1 MYEIYLQISIIKCVL
16 NFYQIYNIY
25 IYIYND
31 CIFENIKIFINKINI
46 ILFEMNKKII

>member
-16 NFYQIYNIY
+16 KFYQIYN